1 MTKKLVTVKKV
12 TDKVLL
18 LKIRKQRE
26 VGYIS
31 EFNLDM
37 LLDLVSLL
45 SGWGFEVSYV
55 QKGCCVGKG

>member
-45 SGWGFEVSYV
+45 SG
-55 QKGCCVGKG
+55 